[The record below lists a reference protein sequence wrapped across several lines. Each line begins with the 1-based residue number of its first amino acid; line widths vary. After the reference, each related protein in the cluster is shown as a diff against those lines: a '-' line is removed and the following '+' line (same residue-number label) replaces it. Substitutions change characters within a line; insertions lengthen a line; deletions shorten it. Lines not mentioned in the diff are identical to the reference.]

1 MPYDGSGNFTIINNF
16 EEDRI
21 NGVSIDSLKMDNNFE
36 DIANGL
42 SNVML
47 RSGSVVMTGI
57 LNMGDHK
64 ITNLVAGTSSKDA
77 VNKEQMDTALSAK
90 QATITGG
97 ASTITSSNLTASRAL
112 VSSSSGK
119 VAVSAVTATELG
131 YLSGV
136 TSAIQ
141 TQINGKQATVTGGAS
156 TITGSNL
163 TASRALVS
171 NSSGKVAVSAVT
183 STELGYLDGVT
194 SAIQTQ
200 LNGTVKTT
208 GNQTIEGTKTFSST
222 ISGSINGNAA
232 TVTNGVY
239 TTGNQTIG
247 GTKTFSAVAYGK
259 ASSAENSILTTVS
272 CRKGTATGDNANG
285 YFKLGNGMIIQWGN
299 ITSTSFQQL
308 TVTLPIAF
316 SNTNYRVVLT
326 QERNNTDTYEAN
338 TYVRSKTTSSFN
350 ILGQQD
356 STSFIAIGY

>member
-42 SNVML
+42 SNAML
-47 RSGSVVMTGI
+47 RSGSAVMNGI

-136 TSAIQ
+136 TSAVQ

-171 NSSGKVAVSAVT
+171 NSSGKVAVSGVT

-200 LNGTVKTT
+200 INACVKTS
-208 GNQTIEGTKTFSST
+208 GNQTIAGTKTFSST
-222 ISGSINGNAA
+222 IAGSINGNAA

-259 ASSAENSILTTVS
+259 ASDANNSILTTVD
-272 CRKGTATGDNANG
+272 KTKAANG
-285 YFKLGNGMIIQWGN
+285 YFKFGNGMIIQWGSVTN
-299 ITSTSFQQL
+299 AISNPTVSFP
-308 TVTLPIAF
+308 TAF
-316 SNTNYRVVLT
+316 SNSNYSLAMVQTETGSVHPNAAYTN
-326 QERNNTDTYEAN
+326 
-338 TYVRSKTTSSFN
+338 KT
-350 ILGQQD
+350 
-356 STSFIAIGY
+356 STGFKISNGGGVDKNDWIAIGY

>member
-1 MPYDGSGNFTIINNF
+1 MPYDGSGNFSIINNF

-21 NGVSIDSLKMDNNFE
+21 NGVSIDSLKMDNNFN
-36 DIANGL
+36 DVASGL
-42 SNVML
+42 SSVML
-47 RSGSVVMTGI
+47 RSGLSAMTGTLNMASHKI
-57 LNMGDHK
+57 LNVS
-64 ITNLVAGTSSKDA
+64 NGTATTDA
-77 VNKEQMDTALSAK
+77 INKGQMDTALSAK

-97 ASTITSSNLTASRAL
+97 ASTITSSNLTANRAL
-112 VSSSSGK
+112 ISSASGK
-119 VAVSAVTATELG
+119 VEVSAVTNTELG

-141 TQINGKQATVTGGAS
+141 TQISAKQATITGAAT
-156 TITGSNL
+156 TITGNNL

-200 LNGTVKTT
+200 INGTVKTS
-208 GNQTIEGTKTFSST
+208 GNQTIAGTKTFSST
-222 ISGSINGNAA
+222 IAGSINGNAA

-299 ITSTSFQQL
+299 ITSNSFQQL

-326 QERNNTDTYEAN
+326 QERNNTDNYEAN

-356 STSFIAIGY
+356 SISFIAIGY

>member
-21 NGVSIDSLKMDNNFE
+21 NGVSIDSLKMDNNFD

-47 RSGSVVMTGI
+47 RSGSAVMAGI

-64 ITNLVAGTSSKDA
+64 ITNLVAGASSKDA
-77 VNKEQMDTALSAK
+77 VNKGQMDTALSAK

-97 ASTITSSNLTASRAL
+97 ASTITSSNLTANRAL

-136 TSAIQ
+136 TSAVQ
-141 TQINGKQATVTGGAS
+141 TQINGKQATITGGAS

-200 LNGTVKTT
+200 LNAKATPANITSAINTLLSALYPVGSLYITT
-208 GNQTIEGTKTFSST
+208 NNSATCPLESL
-222 ISGSINGNAA
+222 ISGSTWSLVAADKALWTSNRNA
-232 TVTNGVY
+232 N
-239 TTGNQTIG
+239 TTIAAGLPNITGSYNARCLHYSTSQEAVSSGALYQKKNDGEESWRRQNAG
-247 GTKTFSAVAYGK
+247 GTDGSNMWPLAFD
-259 ASSAENSILTTVS
+259 ASRSNSIYGSSSTVQPP
-272 CRKGTATGDNANG
+272 A
-285 YFKLGNGMIIQWGN
+285 
-299 ITSTSFQQL
+299 
-308 TVTLPIAF
+308 
-316 SNTNYRVVLT
+316 YRVNVWRRT
-326 QERNNTDTYEAN
+326 A
-338 TYVRSKTTSSFN
+338 
-350 ILGQQD
+350 
-356 STSFIAIGY
+356 